1 VLDRRAALVLPVVA
15 SGRSVSGRMVRR
27 RLAVRGRRT
36 TPVGRSVLASAAAA
50 PRFVV
55 PVPRPASARSV
66 LDPMVPRRSAAGDP
80 TVAATAPSDRPTIA
94 EGVRARRAAATT
106 AP

>member
-36 TPVGRSVLASAAAA
+36 TPVGRSVLASAAA